1 MYNIN
6 SWVCHYVGDFF
17 LQFDI
22 LLYVNSEL
30 NLVLDISALRKKE
43 KKKKCSKYVQ
53 SPGYRKTLMLLLCH
67 DVVAEAKGIS
77 GEKK

>member
-22 LLYVNSEL
+22 LLYVNAEL

-43 KKKKCSKYVQ
+43 KKKSVQ
-53 SPGYRKTLMLLLCH
+53 NMFKAQ
-67 DVVAEAKGIS
+67 DI
-77 GEKK
+77 EKRSCCFFAMMW

>member
-6 SWVCHYVGDFF
+6 SCVCHYVGDFS

-43 KKKKCSKYVQ
+43 KKKKVFKICSK
-53 SPGYRKTLMLLLCH
+53 PR
-67 DVVAEAKGIS
+67 I
-77 GEKK
+77 

>member
-43 KKKKCSKYVQ
+43 KKKVFKICSK
-53 SPGYRKTLMLLLCH
+53 PR
-67 DVVAEAKGIS
+67 I
-77 GEKK
+77 